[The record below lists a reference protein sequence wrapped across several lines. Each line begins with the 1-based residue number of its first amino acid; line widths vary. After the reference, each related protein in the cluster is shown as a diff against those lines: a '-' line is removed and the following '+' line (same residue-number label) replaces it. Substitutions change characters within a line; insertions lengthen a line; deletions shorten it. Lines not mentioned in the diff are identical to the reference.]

1 MNLRKETDIQDQEAQ
16 KVPNRINQ
24 KITSPR
30 YTVIK
35 MGKIKEKIRRSKG
48 KATNF
53 VQEDFHKA
61 TG

>member
-1 MNLRKETDIQDQEAQ
+1 M
-16 KVPNRINQ
+16 
-24 KITSPR
+24 TSPR

-48 KATNF
+48 KETNF